1 MKSVLPVLFLALLI
15 AGCSQPAEET
25 VDTSQTKVGY
35 DGSTYIMQLDGS
47 SNEPFTGSVIE
58 KYDNGQ
64 LTGKTAYKA
73 GKPEGSSELYYENG
87 QLKFKGT
94 FRDGK
99 QVGRYS
105 HYYENGQLRFKG
117 IYKDGKHEG
126 STESYYEN
134 GQLAQKGIWKDGKL
148 IITNQYNEDGVL
160 IESK

>member
-1 MKSVLPVLFLALLI
+1 MKSILPVLFVALLI
-15 AGCSQPAEET
+15 GGCAQQAELT
-25 VDTSQTKVGY
+25 VDISKTVERKGIK
-35 DGSTYIMQLDGS
+35 YIILPDGS